1 MKKFIHRFVSQNF
14 KAKSRE
20 GQVRSGGRFDKLFA
34 ITRRNWGLAARLE
47 HIRNRG
53 RQNEK

>member
-1 MKKFIHRFVSQNF
+1 MKKIIHRFISQNF

-20 GQVRSGGRFDKLFA
+20 GQVRNSGRFDKLFA
-34 ITRRNWGLAARLE
+34 TARRHWGLAAKLE

-53 RQNEK
+53 RQNKK